1 MAKLNAK
8 KLLIG
13 VVFMLTALMFPL
25 ALGVL
30 GVVAYNLHHIV
41 IMSILISIAI
51 LQSIAILLFMRLL
64 LND

>member
-1 MAKLNAK
+1 MAKTNAK
-8 KLLIG
+8 KLLICI
-13 VVFMLTALMFPL
+13 VFMVTALIFPTI
-25 ALGVL
+25 LGIL